1 MFDGELSYTRV
12 LTIAGSDSGGG
23 AGIQADLKTFSAL
36 GCFGMSALTAITAQ
50 NTKGVDK
57 VYPLPSDI
65 VEDQIKSVI
74 SDIGVDAIKIG
85 MLHTPAIVES
95 VHKMISDKDIVGN
108 VPIVLDTVMMDKSGE
123 QLLLDEAVDALK
135 SLLFPLVTV
144 LTPNIPEAIKLIK
157 KKIRSPDEMEFAAKD
172 LTTMGPKAVVLKG
185 GHLEDDMSDD
195 CLVMSDESG
204 ETVRWFQAKRVRTQ
218 NTHGTGCTYSAAIA
232 AFLAKGYSIEDAV
245 NQSKRYL
252 TDAIYAGA
260 KVKIGSGHGPVHHM
274 HSYWQPGH

>member
-245 NQSKRYL
+245 KQSKRYL
-252 TDAIYAGA
+252 TDAIYAGS
-260 KVKIGSGHGPVHHM
+260 KV
-274 HSYWQPGH
+274 